1 MKIYKLLISEDTP
14 VVVDGMP
21 YYNICIV
28 ALAAD
33 ESQARSLMAERLMQN
48 GLTSDFLPFATV
60 TEIALDSEKVVSFF
74 ATSL

>member
-1 MKIYKLLISEDTP
+1 MKIYKLLISENTP
-14 VVVDGMP
+14 VFVDGVP

-33 ESQARSLMAERLMQN
+33 ESQARSLMAERLIQN
-48 GLTSDFLPFATV
+48 GLTSSFLPFSTL
-60 TEIALDSEKVVSFF
+60 TEIALDSEKIVSFF